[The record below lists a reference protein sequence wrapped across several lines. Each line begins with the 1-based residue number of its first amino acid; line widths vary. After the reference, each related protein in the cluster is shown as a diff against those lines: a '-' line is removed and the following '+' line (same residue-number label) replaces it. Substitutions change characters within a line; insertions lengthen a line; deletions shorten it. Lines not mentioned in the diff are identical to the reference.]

1 MNIMKKSILLALC
14 SVMVS
19 GPAIAQNSFGQQV
32 TPRGVGSAIATTRPF
47 GSSSIISGL
56 GGQTLATTRP
66 FGGGTAIQGSG
77 GRVLAISRPFGT
89 GSTISGPDG
98 RSLATTRQLGN

>member
-19 GPAIAQNSFGQQV
+19 GPVIAQDSFGQQV

-47 GSSSIISGL
+47 GSSSIISGS
-56 GGQTLATTRP
+56 GGQTLATARPFGGGMTMQGAGGRVLATTRP
-66 FGGGTAIQGSG
+66 FGSGS
-77 GRVLAISRPFGT
+77 VIAA
-89 GSTISGPDG
+89 PDG
-98 RSLATTRQLGN
+98 RTLATTRPLGN